1 MRRGVGIALISNP
14 SIALSVL
21 VLQATTTTV
30 PRGTAPVLDGVLSEG
45 EWCDALTIQLNADER
60 LLLKHADGYL
70 YLGVQATVL
79 ALPTPLVVRGDE
91 VRALH
96 ASAALGT
103 AVYVRSGD
111 VWNLR
116 QGYVWQCRTLGFSE
130 FAMAERAKFLE
141 QQGWLGTIAYLG
153 EPSQCEY
160 QIAWGDEPLT
170 FLFLLLVGP
179 EPLRFVSWPIP
190 TIAAAQY
197 EDLVMGGTPAQI
209 TCSLG
214 DWATLEKGE

>member
-1 MRRGVGIALISNP
+1 MRHSFALILVSVACVAGIALVLCANP
-14 SIALSVL
+14 II
-21 VLQATTTTV
+21 V
-30 PRGTAPVLDGVLSEG
+30 PRGTVPVLDGKLSEE
-45 EWCDALTIQLNADER
+45 EWSDARIIQLNADER
-60 LLLKHADGYL
+60 LFLKHADGYL
-70 YLGVQATVL
+70 YLGIQATAL
-79 ALPTPLVVRGDE
+79 ALPTPLVVRGDK
-91 VRALH
+91 VLALH

-103 AVYVRSGD
+103 AIYVREGTA
-111 VWNLR
+111 WNLR
-116 QGYVWQCRTLGFSE
+116 QGYVWQCRMLGFSE
-130 FAMAERAKFLE
+130 FAVAERARFLD
-141 QQGWLGTIAYLG
+141 QQGWLATIAYLG
-153 EPSQCEY
+153 TPSQCEY

-190 TIAAAQY
+190 AIAAAQY

>member
-1 MRRGVGIALISNP
+1 MRRGVGIALISLAC
-14 SIALSVL
+14 IALSVL

-160 QIAWGDEPLT
+160 QIAWGDGPLT

-179 EPLRFVSWPIP
+179 EPLRFVSWPMP
-190 TIAAAQY
+190 ATEAAQY
-197 EDLVMGGTPAQI
+197 EALVMGDTPVQI
-209 TCSLG
+209 TCSLNG
-214 DWATLEKGE
+214 WATLENGE

>member
-1 MRRGVGIALISNP
+1 MRRGVGIALVSLAC
-14 SIALSVL
+14 IALGVL
-21 VLQATTTTV
+21 VLQATTVTV

-45 EWCDALTIQLNADER
+45 EWNGAHVVRLNADER
-60 LLLKHADGYL
+60 LFLKHADGYL
-70 YLGVQATVL
+70 YLGVQATAL

-130 FAMAERAKFLE
+130 FAMAERARFLE

-179 EPLRFVSWPIP
+179 EPLRFVSWPMP
-190 TIAAAQY
+190 ATEAAQY
-197 EDLVMGGTPAQI
+197 EALVMGDTPAQI
-209 TCSLG
+209 TCSLNG
-214 DWATLEKGE
+214 WATLEKGE